1 MTAPAIV
8 TSAAAGLG
16 PICADNTVNSGRNR
30 LPPALNRYVSES
42 VITASALRS
51 SVSMSCSI
59 RPTPSRTVSANAA
72 SPKSMPATTVAGVL
86 TRPNIL
92 VSMETTAIG
101 ADLVVVGAGPAG
113 STAAAWAARA
123 GTDVLVIDSASFPRD
138 KACGDGLTPRAVA
151 ELERMGLGDWLDPR
165 IPPRGLRMSGF
176 GGEVEVDWPGPSFPS
191 TGSAVARLELDDRIR
206 KVAED
211 SGARMLLGTKAVAAH
226 HDSSRRV
233 VSLTL
238 ADGTEVG
245 CRRLIVADGARSS
258 LGRKQGRRWH
268 QETVYGVAARG
279 YLTTPRADDPWLTSH
294 LELRSPDGAVLP
306 GYGWIFP
313 LGNGE
318 VNIGVGALSTSKR
331 PADLALRPLISYY
344 TALRRDEWGFSGE
357 PRAVSSALLPMGG
370 AVSGVAGPN
379 WMLIGDAAACVN
391 PLNGE
396 GIDYG
401 LETGRL
407 AAELLDC
414 RDLSSAWPAV
424 LSAHYA
430 RGFSV
435 ARRLALLLTLPRF
448 LPSTGPLA
456 MLSAFLMNIAVRV
469 MGNLVTDEDEDWIAR
484 VWRSAGAGSRR
495 LDQRP
500 PFS

>member
-1 MTAPAIV
+1 MSVQTR
-8 TSAAAGLG
+8 
-16 PICADNTVNSGRNR
+16 ADV
-30 LPPALNRYVSES
+30 
-42 VITASALRS
+42 
-51 SVSMSCSI
+51 
-59 RPTPSRTVSANAA
+59 
-72 SPKSMPATTVAGVL
+72 
-86 TRPNIL
+86 
-92 VSMETTAIG
+92 
-101 ADLVVVGAGPAG
+101 VVVGAGPAG
-113 STAAAWAARA
+113 SAAAAWAARA
-123 GTDVLVIDSASFPRD
+123 GRDVLVIDSASFPRD

-151 ELERMGLGDWLDPR
+151 EMERLGLGEWLGGR
-165 IPPRGLRMSGF
+165 IRHRGLRMSGF
-176 GGEVEVDWPGPSFPS
+176 GGEVEVEWPGRSFPTYS
-191 TGSAVARLELDDRIR
+191 SAVARLELDDRIR

-211 SGARMLLGTKAVAAH
+211 SGARMLLGTKAVAVH

-238 ADGTEVG
+238 ADHTQVS
-245 CRRLIVADGARSS
+245 CRQLIVADGARSP
-258 LGRKQGRRWH
+258 LGRKLGRRWH

-279 YLTTPRADDPWLTSH
+279 YLTTTRSDNPWLTSH

-318 VNIGVGALSTSKR
+318 VNIGVGALSTTKR

-344 TALRRDEWGFSGE
+344 TDLRREEWGFTGD

-370 AVSGVAGPN
+370 AVSGVSGPN

-407 AAELLDC
+407 AAELLDA
-414 RDLSSAWPAV
+414 RDLSRLWPS
-424 LSAHYA
+424 LLRDHYS

-435 ARRLALLLTLPRF
+435 ARRLASLLTFPRF
-448 LPSTGPLA
+448 LPATGPIA
-456 MLSAFLMNIAVRV
+456 MRSTTLMNIAVRV
-469 MGNLVTDEDEDWIAR
+469 MANLVTDDDADWIAR
-484 VWRSAGAGSRR
+484 VWRSAGRASR
-495 LDQRP
+495 LIDPRP

>member
-1 MTAPAIV
+1 
-8 TSAAAGLG
+8 
-16 PICADNTVNSGRNR
+16 
-30 LPPALNRYVSES
+30 
-42 VITASALRS
+42 
-51 SVSMSCSI
+51 
-59 RPTPSRTVSANAA
+59 
-72 SPKSMPATTVAGVL
+72 
-86 TRPNIL
+86 
-92 VSMETTAIG
+92 
-101 ADLVVVGAGPAG
+101 
-113 STAAAWAARA
+113 
-123 GTDVLVIDSASFPRD
+123 
-138 KACGDGLTPRAVA
+138 
-151 ELERMGLGDWLDPR
+151 
-165 IPPRGLRMSGF
+165 MSGF
-176 GGEVEVDWPGPSFPS
+176 GGELEVDWPGPSFPS
-191 TGSAVARLELDDRIR
+191 TGSAVARFELDDRIR

-211 SGARMLLGTKAVAAH
+211 AGARMLLGTKAVATH

-233 VSLTL
+233 TSLTL

-245 CRRLIVADGARSS
+245 CRQLIVADGARSS
-258 LGRKQGRRWH
+258 LGRKLGRRWH

-279 YLTTPRADDPWLTSH
+279 YLTTARSDDPWLTSH

-344 TALRRDEWGFSGE
+344 TDLRRDEWDFTGQ

-407 AAELLDC
+407 AAELLDS
-414 RDLSSAWPAV
+414 RDLSRVWPS
-424 LSAHYA
+424 LLQHHYG

-435 ARRLALLLTLPRF
+435 ARRLALLLTFQRF
-448 LPSTGPLA
+448 LPATGPIA
-456 MLSAFLMNIAVRV
+456 MRSTTLMTIAVRV
-469 MGNLVTDEDEDWIAR
+469 MANLVTDDDADRVAR
-484 VWRSAGAGSRR
+484 VWRGGGRLSRLMDR
-495 LDQRP
+495 RT